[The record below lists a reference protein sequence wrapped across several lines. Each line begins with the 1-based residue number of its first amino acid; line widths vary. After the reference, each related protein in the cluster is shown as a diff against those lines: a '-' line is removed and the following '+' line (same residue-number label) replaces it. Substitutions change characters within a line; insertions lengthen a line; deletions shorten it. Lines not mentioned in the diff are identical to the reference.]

1 MTRHCKIFAK
11 SPDGKKAVC
20 IDAENEAEIMQYV
33 LQTPRYKEK
42 FMHIIQLILGGH
54 RNTELY
60 DKEDID
66 AKSKHVTAMKF
77 FKGQENGRIY
87 CKEMRTA
94 DGLFVV
100 VTSEVYPRKKSE
112 GVSKKEIPIIH
123 KVASYEYKIQTPAN
137 KP

>member
-1 MTRHCKIFAK
+1 LTRLCKIFAQ

-20 IDAENEAEIMQYV
+20 IDVENEGEIMGYV
-33 LQTPRYKEK
+33 LQTPRYRDK
-42 FMHIIQLILGGH
+42 FMHIVQLILGGH
-54 RNTELY
+54 RITDLY

-87 CKEMRTA
+87 CKEMRTT
-94 DGLFVV
+94 DGVFVV
-100 VTSEVYPRKKSE
+100 VTAEVYPRKKSE

-123 KVASYEYKIQTPAN
+123 KVASYEYKIQTPADQ
-137 KP
+137 P

>member
-1 MTRHCKIFAK
+1 MEYI
-11 SPDGKKAVC
+11 
-20 IDAENEAEIMQYV
+20 
-33 LQTPRYKEK
+33 LQTPRYRDK
-42 FMHIIQLILGGH
+42 FMHIVQLILSGH
-54 RNTELY
+54 RITDLY

-94 DGLFVV
+94 DGMFVV
-100 VTSEVYPRKKSE
+100 VAAEVYPRKKSE

-123 KVASYEYKIQTPAN
+123 KVANYEYKIQTTAHQP
-137 KP
+137 